1 MLLEYWFILFSQVL
15 DISSTIRHAGVIGLW
30 ASPVTGKKPGGKLG
44 PPVMRQS
51 GFGKLGG
58 FLNTAVAATKK
69 TTPGETHNLIYP
81 HET

>member
-1 MLLEYWFILFSQVL
+1 MGL
-15 DISSTIRHAGVIGLW
+15 SSIRQKA
-30 ASPVTGKKPGGKLG
+30 GGKFG

-69 TTPGETHNLIYP
+69 TTPGK
-81 HET
+81 